1 MSADVSDTGDG
12 GGMQIVVES
21 LFALYPPAPPSE
33 EEIRLEASQKAAAAL
48 KRVLLKPSHASRVS
62 SGFYQIYI

>member
-1 MSADVSDTGDG
+1 MAGAG
-12 GGMQIVVES
+12 IQIVVES

-48 KRVLLKPSHASRVS
+48 KKVTPKISWGLSLHL
-62 SGFYQIYI
+62 